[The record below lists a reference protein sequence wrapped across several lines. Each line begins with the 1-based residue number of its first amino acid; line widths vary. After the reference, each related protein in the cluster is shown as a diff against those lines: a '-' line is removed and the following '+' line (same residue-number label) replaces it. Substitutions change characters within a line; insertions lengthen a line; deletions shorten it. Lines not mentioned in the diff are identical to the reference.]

1 MLSVLRWTLQRDL
14 LLAWRRRS
22 DALGIL
28 FFFLIAVSLFPLG
41 TGAEPALL
49 RSIAPGVL
57 WVAALLAAMLS
68 LGRLFAQDQADGT
81 LEQLLLAPQP
91 LVLVVLAKVAAH
103 WLVAGL
109 PLVLLAPLLALWF
122 GLPGDAVGA
131 LVAGLLLGTP
141 VLSLLGAVGAALTL
155 GLRGADDTEMAPG
168 LYSASFA
175 PHTPKKHKL
184 AITISAFLVKP
195 RPQRIGCRPAGP
207 TNWDE
212 DCERIAARL
221 VRGHRRQRINRHLV
235 PQ

>member
-1 MLSVLRWTLQRDL
+1 MLSLWRWTLQRDL

-22 DALGIL
+22 DALGTL

-49 RSIAPGVL
+49 RSMAPGVL

-68 LGRLFAQDQADGT
+68 LDRLFAQDQVDGT

-103 WLVAGL
+103 WLVSGL

-122 GLPGDAVGA
+122 GLPGDAVLA
-131 LVAGLLLGTP
+131 LMAGLLLGTP

-155 GLRGADDTEMAPG
+155 GLRGGGVLVALLVLPLQAPVLIFGAGAVAAPLVG
-168 LYSASFA
+168 LSPQPHLTLLGGLLALTLALA
-175 PHTPKKHKL
+175 PWATAAAL
-184 AITISAFLVKP
+184 
-195 RPQRIGCRPAGP
+195 
-207 TNWDE
+207 
-212 DCERIAARL
+212 RIAL
-221 VRGHRRQRINRHLV
+221 D
-235 PQ
+235 